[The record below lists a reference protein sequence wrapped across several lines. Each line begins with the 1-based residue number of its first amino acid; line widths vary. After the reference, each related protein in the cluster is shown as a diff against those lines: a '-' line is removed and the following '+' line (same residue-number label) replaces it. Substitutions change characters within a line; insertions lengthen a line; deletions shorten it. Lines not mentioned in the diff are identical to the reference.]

1 MLNVLNTA
9 EKLVVAN
16 AATKALFGTD
26 VASFALDGWARPQGT
41 GSDNSWE
48 ISAAELVTG
57 LIPGGAGFGFGSQ
70 YLGAGG
76 NLMTAVQRNLQAN
89 GPQAIGTMILAPV
102 AFTVAKRVLGKPL
115 INPTNKLL
123 RQAGLGTVLKI

>member
-26 VASFALDGWARPQGT
+26 VASFALDGWARPQGQ
-41 GSDNSWE
+41 GSNNSWE

-70 YLGAGG
+70 YLGMGG
-76 NLMTAVQRNLQAN
+76 NLMTAVQKNLQEN

-102 AFTVAKRVLGKPL
+102 AFKVAKRVLGKPL
-115 INPTNKLL
+115 INPTNRLL
-123 RQAGLGTVLKI
+123 KQAGLGSVVKI